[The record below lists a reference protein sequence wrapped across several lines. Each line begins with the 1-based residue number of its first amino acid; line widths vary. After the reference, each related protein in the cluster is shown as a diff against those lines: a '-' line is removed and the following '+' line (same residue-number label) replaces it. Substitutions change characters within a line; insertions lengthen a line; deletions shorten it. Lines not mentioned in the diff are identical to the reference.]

1 MKTSYFSATNT
12 NEHVDKLLQSTTD
25 TTPGWEINVDKGKWT
40 NRQDVDDACGPQ
52 WYGWSPNA
60 DVGSISTTLY
70 KSSKCGKLDF
80 GNCWN
85 KGTVKTYLAGKL
97 IGEAGPNTP
106 SQIIEFVIPEDSQ
119 LEIKDE
125 GANSVIKFTNFEM
138 VDCSGKCRLFFEYR
152 VCCSGK

>member
-40 NRQDVDDACGPQ
+40 NRQDVDAACGPQ

-60 DVGSISTTLY
+60 DVGSIRTTLY

-85 KGTVKTYLAGKL
+85 KGIVKTYLAGKL
-97 IGEAGPNTP
+97 IGVAGPNTP
-106 SQIIEFVIPEDSQ
+106 SRIIEFTIPEDSQ

-125 GANSVIKFTNFEM
+125 GSSSVIKFTNFEM
-138 VDCSGKCRLFFEYR
+138 VDCLGKLNFC
-152 VCCSGK
+152 

>member
-1 MKTSYFSATNT
+1 MKTSYFLATNT
-12 NEHVDKLLQSTTD
+12 NEHVNKLLQSTTD
-25 TTPGWEINVDKGKWT
+25 TTPGWEINVDNGKWT

-52 WYGWSPNA
+52 WYGWSPTT

-80 GNCWN
+80 GNCWHAD
-85 KGTVKTYLAGKL
+85 GTVRAYLSGKL

-106 SQIIEFVIPEDSQ
+106 SQIIEFAIPENSL

-125 GANSVIKFTNFEM
+125 GSSSVIKFTNFEM
-138 VDCSGKCRLFFEYR
+138 VDCSGKCNFFF
-152 VCCSGK
+152 

>member
-1 MKTSYFSATNT
+1 MSVLVETSYFSATNT
-12 NEHVDKLLQSTTD
+12 NEHVNKLLQSTTA

-52 WYGWSPNA
+52 WYGWNPNA
-60 DVGSISTTLY
+60 DVGSITTTLY

-97 IGEAGPNTP
+97 IGVAGPNTP
-106 SQIIEFVIPEDSQ
+106 SRIIEFVIPEDSL

-125 GANSVIKFTNFEM
+125 GGNPEGASSVIKFTNFEM
-138 VDCSGKCRLFFEYR
+138 VDCLGKFIFF
-152 VCCSGK
+152 